1 VLHFIAN
8 LKPYLARPGRGVRRF
23 DGYLLS
29 ADYQREHGKL
39 LPVVRG
45 GGRVLVAD
53 NGNVDEIGALI
64 ARFTPAAA
72 PLHARR
78 KAAERALGRRARPGD
93 LPAALVAAHRA
104 LAERVAAAS
113 AEVADEARARAV
125 LPVQAGMAPDY
136 LVAMEDFTITA
147 LAGLGLQPEYTG
159 LPLGWY
165 RRLSE
170 RAVGFARATGAGA
183 YGPCGD
189 ALPFAGLHGIDFDTA
204 RQAGRAAG
212 EADAAGIATG
222 LAGALADRSFTD
234 FRVQD
239 GALEPLPEA
248 VPRPYLRALDV
259 AAGLHHGYAEAT
271 GRRPRFHAL
280 GAGSPILVPLL
291 ALLGDAGTYTALDS
305 TAPILDAYSSQTVAL
320 YVREPAPLKLK
331 AHRLAQSWL
340 AGGPAW
346 DCPCP
351 YCRGHDRR
359 HPPRV
364 AAGRAWWAAEGKRP
378 LTPSDLRAPSP
389 LAEFLPLLGA
399 PAGPAARVAA
409 GMARIGHNHWVL
421 RRLEAEAQRHA
432 ADGSLRPWAEE
443 VVGQY
448 LTGPGDADWKAA
460 TRAAW
465 NVADATAARLVDAA
479 PGGELTGARAAHQ
492 PPPRLSHSRPS
503 RTRTRTVP
511 SRSVRASSGTPRS
524 AASVAGAG

>member
-1 VLHFIAN
+1 MLHFIAN

-29 ADYQREHGKL
+29 ADYRREHGRL

-64 ARFTPAAA
+64 ERFTAAAA
-72 PLHARR
+72 PLQARR
-78 KAAERALGRRARPGD
+78 KAAERAHGRRARPGD
-93 LPAALVAAHRA
+93 LPPALAADSRA

-113 AEVADEARARAV
+113 AAVADEARARAV
-125 LPVQAGMAPDY
+125 LPVQVGMAPDY

-159 LPLGWY
+159 LSLDWY
-165 RRLSE
+165 RPLSE
-170 RAVGFARATGAGA
+170 RAVAFARDTAAGA
-183 YGPCGD
+183 YGSCDG
-189 ALPFAGLHGIDFDTA
+189 ALPFAGLHGIDYDTA
-204 RQAGRAAG
+204 RQAGRLAG
-212 EADAAGIATG
+212 EAGVPGIATG

-239 GALEPLPEA
+239 GASEPLAEA

-259 AAGLHHGYAEAT
+259 AAGLHTGYAEAT

-331 AHRLAQSWL
+331 AHRIAEYWL
-340 AGGPAW
+340 GGGPAW
-346 DCPCP
+346 ACPCP
-351 YCRGHDRR
+351 YCRGHERR
-359 HPPRV
+359 HPHDL
-364 AAGRAWWAAEGKRP
+364 AAARAWWAGAGRRS
-378 LTPSDLRAPSP
+378 LTPSDLRAPCP

-399 PAGPAARVAA
+399 AADPAARAAA
-409 GMARIGHNHWVL
+409 GLARIGHNHWVL

-432 ADGSLRPWAEE
+432 LAGSLRPWAED
-443 VVGQY
+443 VVESY
-448 LTGPGDADWKAA
+448 LHGPGDAGWKAA
-460 TRAAW
+460 THAAW
-465 NVADATAARLVDAA
+465 QVADATAKRLADAA
-479 PGGELTGARAAHQ
+479 PGGELTARRGAHQ
-492 PPPRLSHSRPS
+492 PPPRASHSRPS

-511 SRSVRASSGTPRS
+511 SRSVRTSRGTPRN